1 MKSKSA
7 LVFVVD
13 DDPSMRKS
21 LSRLLASAGYEARV
35 LASAGEFLACA
46 LPDCP
51 ACLVLD
57 IKMPKISGID
67 LQKEIMRRRL
77 AIPII
82 FITGHGTIPM
92 SVSAM
97 KNGAAE
103 FLEKP
108 FDRQVLLG
116 AIEKALAKDKAAR
129 VERDAADE
137 IAKRFESLTPRE
149 RQIFAQVVTGKL
161 NKQIACELGIVEKT
175 VKVHRARVMEK
186 MKTAS
191 LAELVRISSRVVD
204 SSPDK

>member
-1 MKSKSA
+1 MKRKSA

-21 LSRLLASAGYEARV
+21 LSRLLASAGYEAKV
-35 LASAGEFLACA
+35 CASAGEFLACA

-67 LQKEIMRRRL
+67 LQKEMLRRRL

-97 KNGAAE
+97 KNGAAD

-108 FDRQVLLG
+108 FDRQVLLA
-116 AIEKALAKDKAAR
+116 AIEKVLAEDKAAR

-137 IAKRFESLTPRE
+137 IAERFESLTPRE
-149 RQIFAQVVTGKL
+149 RQVLAQVVTGKL
-161 NKQIACELGIVEKT
+161 NKQIAHELGIVEKT

-191 LAELVRISSRVVD
+191 LAELVRISSKVVD
-204 SSPDK
+204 LSPDK